1 MATTTTKTA
10 RHVYVGHRRDQ
21 FRDELMAKV
30 TNGDTTA
37 RFPTPEPGAELGDKV
52 ELHFLGITKTQEP
65 RLQFDCAHDLWLAVG
80 NRNTQLYAVYNA
92 QGQSRKGM
100 VQSFGLSPALTEA
113 RRRAIDM
120 GLLGYRI
127 EDAIYSLGQEANS
140 QLSEIQARLR
150 EEEIGVLVRQ
160 LNRCIDVRGYEAAL
174 RHQAG
179 TGLAHDERCL
189 EECAGALDRKGR
201 EAKAVARVLKRA
213 QLTNLPVPSED
224 EVRAVFQRIA
234 KDF

>member
-1 MATTTTKTA
+1 MATTTKTA
-10 RHVYVGHRRDQ
+10 RHVYIGHRRDQ
-21 FRDELMAKV
+21 FRNELMAKI
-30 TNGDTTA
+30 TSGDTTA
-37 RFPTPEPGAELGDKV
+37 RFPTPEPSTELGDKV
-52 ELHFLGITKTQEP
+52 EMHFLGITKTQEP
-65 RLQFDCAHDLWLAVG
+65 RLQFDCAHDLWIAIG
-80 NRNTQLYAVYNA
+80 NRGSQLYAVYNS

-120 GLLGYRI
+120 GLISYRI
-127 EDAIYSLGQEANS
+127 EDAIYALGQEANS

-150 EEEIGVLVRQ
+150 EEEIAVLVRQ

-179 TGLAHDERCL
+179 TGLPHDARCL
-189 EECAGALDRKGR
+189 EECADALDRQGR

-213 QLTNLPVPSED
+213 QLTNQPIPDTET
-224 EVRAVFQRIA
+224 VRTVFQKIA
-234 KDF
+234 STF